1 MRTFLR
7 SLDLSGPCAARI
19 ERRLL
24 DLPGVERAMVETV
37 TGRIVVDH
45 DHVPDAD
52 LVAAVAD
59 VGHRARVT
67 SRAKVPA

>member
-7 SLDLSGPCAARI
+7 SLDLSGPCAERI

-45 DHVPDAD
+45 DRVPDSD

-59 VGHRARVT
+59 VGHVARVT